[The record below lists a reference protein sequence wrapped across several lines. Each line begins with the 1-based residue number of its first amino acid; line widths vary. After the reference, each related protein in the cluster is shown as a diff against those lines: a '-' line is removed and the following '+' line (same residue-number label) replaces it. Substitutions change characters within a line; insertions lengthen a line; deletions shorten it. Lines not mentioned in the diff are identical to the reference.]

1 MGTLS
6 FAFQLQMPDGINPVR
21 SEIMAME
28 RVMPD
33 LVGMM
38 LERRQALSKQQRDAL
53 VELLVGEVPMRPLDM
68 KLAKLQ
74 ARALERIYSGTPWLT
89 AEQIG
94 TLGKHGTAN
103 PAAAAHRWKA
113 NEQLFAIRREG
124 RDMYPRY
131 ALGDA
136 FTPLP
141 VIKRVLKTLVGH
153 DPLRVAGWFE
163 STSSFLGGKRPREL
177 IASKPE
183 RVVLA
188 AQDAVAQ
195 LETA

>member
-21 SEIMAME
+21 SEIVAME

-33 LVGMM
+33 LVSMM

-113 NEQLFAIRREG
+113 NEQLFAIRRDG

>member
-1 MGTLS
+1 MNTLN
-6 FAFQLQMPDGINPVR
+6 FAFQLNMPDGVAPLR

-28 RVMPD
+28 RVLPD
-33 LVGMM
+33 LASMM
-38 LERRQALSKQQRDAL
+38 LERRQALSKQQRAAL
-53 VELLVGEVPMRPLDM
+53 VELLVGEVPMKPLDI

-94 TLGKHGTAN
+94 TQGKHGTAN

-113 NEQLFAIRREG
+113 NGQLFAIRRDG

-131 ALGDA
+131 ALGDD

-141 VIKRVLKTLVGH
+141 VVKRVLKTLVDH
-153 DPLRVAGWFE
+153 DPLRVAAWFE

-177 IASKPE
+177 LASKPE
-183 RVVLA
+183 RALQA

>member
-1 MGTLS
+1 MGRLK
-6 FAFQLQMPDGINPVR
+6 FAFQLDMPDGVAPVR

-28 RVMPD
+28 RVLPD
-33 LVGMM
+33 LVGML
-38 LERRQALSKQQRDAL
+38 LERRQVFSKQQRDAL
-53 VELLVGEVPMRPLDM
+53 VELLVSEVPMKPLDM

-113 NEQLFAIRREG
+113 NDQLFAIRREG

-131 ALGDA
+131 SLSDD

-141 VIKRVLKTLVGH
+141 AVRRVLKALAGH

-177 IASKPE
+177 IGSRPE
-183 RVVLA
+183 RVIQA
-188 AQDAVAQ
+188 AQDEMTQ
-195 LETA
+195 LEAA

>member
-1 MGTLS
+1 MKTLS
-6 FAFQLQMPDGINPVR
+6 FAFELQMPDGIDPTGSDVV
-21 SEIMAME
+21 EIE

-33 LVGMM
+33 LVSMM
-38 LERRQALSKQQRDAL
+38 LERRQALSKHQRNAL
-53 VELLVGEVPMRPLDM
+53 VELLVGEVPMKPLDM

-89 AEQIG
+89 AELIG

-113 NEQLFAIRREG
+113 NDQLFAIRREG

-131 ALGDA
+131 ALSDD

-141 VIKRVLKTLVGH
+141 VIKRVLKTLVDH
-153 DPLRVAGWFE
+153 DPLRLAGWFE

-177 IASKPE
+177 VLSKPE
-183 RVVLA
+183 DVVQA
-188 AQDAVAQ
+188 AQDTMAQ
-195 LETA
+195 LESV

>member
-1 MGTLS
+1 MRTLR
-6 FAFQLQMPDGINPVR
+6 FAFELQMADGIHPVR
-21 SEIMAME
+21 SEVVEIE

-33 LVGMM
+33 LVSMM
-38 LERRQALSKQQRDAL
+38 LERRQALSKQQRQAL
-53 VELLVGEVPMRPLDM
+53 VELLVGEVPIKPLDM

-74 ARALERIYSGTPWLT
+74 ARALERIYTGTSWLT

-94 TLGKHGTAN
+94 VLGKHGTAN

-113 NEQLFAIRREG
+113 NAQLFAIRRDG

-131 ALGDA
+131 ALGDD

-141 VIKRVLKTLVGH
+141 VVKRVLKTLVDH

-177 IASKPE
+177 VLSKPE
-183 RVVLA
+183 RVVQA
-188 AQDAVAQ
+188 AQDTVAQ
-195 LETA
+195 LETV

>member
-1 MGTLS
+1 MSRLN
-6 FAFQLQMPDGINPVR
+6 FAFQLDMPDGSTPVR

-28 RVMPD
+28 RVLPD
-33 LVGMM
+33 LVSMM

-53 VELLVGEVPMRPLDM
+53 VELLVSEVPMKPLDM

-89 AEQIG
+89 AEQVG

-113 NEQLFAIRREG
+113 NGQLFAIRRDG

-131 ALGDA
+131 ALGDD

-141 VIKRVLKTLVGH
+141 VVKRVLKTLA
-153 DPLRVAGWFE
+153 DYDSLRVSGWFE
-163 STSSFLGGKRPREL
+163 STSSFLGGKRPREML
-177 IASKPE
+177 LSKPE
-183 RVVLA
+183 RVVQA

-195 LETA
+195 LEVA